1 MNPLPAALLLAMA
14 QVKVTTPPS
23 QPTPPSP
30 QEKAMEEIHLQA
42 QANEGDQH
50 YLKRAEG
57 RNGDI
62 ASPVEITAALEA
74 YAAAMAKNRED
85 VDSRWKYLRATY
97 YKAEYTGLDDAKK
110 AALYDRAKPVAEEA
124 IAALRRK
131 AALKAGRASQTLEP
145 QELGAALAG
154 DTQAG
159 ETFFWTAVNWGQWG
173 LAHGKWA
180 SARAGAA
187 SKIRDDCRITIAV
200 DPKLEDAGGYRVL
213 GRLHS
218 VSPRIPLVTGWI
230 DRQEAV
236 EDLRKAVSLAPR
248 NLINLF
254 FLAEALHEWT
264 DQREEA
270 VEILRQVI
278 AATPHPD
285 HLVEDLRIQADARR
299 DLDKWAAR

>member
-1 MNPLPAALLLAMA
+1 
-14 QVKVTTPPS
+14 
-23 QPTPPSP
+23 
-30 QEKAMEEIHLQA
+30 MEEIRLQA

-57 RNGDI
+57 RDGAV
-62 ASPVEITAALEA
+62 ASPAEISAALEA

-97 YKAEYTGLDDAKK
+97 FKAEYTGLDDVKK

-124 IAALRRK
+124 IAILRKR
-131 AALKAGRASQTLEP
+131 AGLKINRSAQTLEP

-154 DTQAG
+154 DEQAG

-180 SARAGAA
+180 AARAGVA
-187 SKIRDDCRITIAV
+187 SKIRDDSRTTIAI

-218 VSPRIPLVTGWI
+218 VSPKIPFVTGWI
-230 DRQEAV
+230 DRDEAV
-236 EDLRKAVSLAPR
+236 QDLRKAVSIAPR

-254 FLAEALHEWT
+254 FLAEALQEWT
-264 DQREEA
+264 DQKGEA
-270 VEILRQVI
+270 VEILKQVI

-285 HLVEDLRIQADARR
+285 HLVEDLKIQADSRR
-299 DLDKWAAR
+299 DLEKWGSR